1 MEAVKRAIRSALE
14 KGDAQER
21 AFREKVYRQA
31 FAALERSLQSRP
43 ELSIEDVRQ
52 RRDRVKAVIVE
63 IENEFIPAVAPA
75 PAPAPGFAEPGPEAD
90 FVPRVEREDR
100 LSAAEEPADD
110 IAPPGG
116 PLASEDEMEG
126 RRRRP
131 FAMLFLFAT
140 LIAAVGIGAWWTLQ
154 SGILQPAEE
163 RGAGLSAP
171 PIAEEEDFD
180 PGDGPPRPAADT
192 IRAVGDWITIF
203 SPGDPTTVRAQGG
216 ASAEVMDED
225 EGFLR
230 IAGAPEAA
238 VLFDVG
244 QGVLERLAGRRVI
257 FNITASAQE
266 GQETQISVS
275 CDFGALGGCGRSRYL
290 VGPSPTE
297 YLLETELP
305 DRQPGA
311 GGTIS
316 IVPDVEGGGRTL
328 DIFSLRV
335 ATAD

>member
-1 MEAVKRAIRSALE
+1 MEAVKRAIRGALE
-14 KGDAQER
+14 KGDAQDR

-43 ELSIEDVRQ
+43 QLSIEDVRQ

-75 PAPAPGFAEPGPEAD
+75 PAPEPGFAEPGPEAD

-110 IAPPGG
+110 IAPPGD
-116 PLASEDEMEG
+116 PLASEAEMEG
-126 RRRRP
+126 RRRP

-180 PGDGPPRPAADT
+180 PGDGAPRPVAGT
-192 IRAVGDWITIF
+192 IRAAGDWITIF
-203 SPGDPTTVRAQGG
+203 SPEDPTTVRAQGG
-216 ASAEVMDED
+216 ARAEVMDEE

-275 CDFGALGGCGRSRYL
+275 CDFGTLGDCGRSRYL
-290 VGPSPTE
+290 VGPSPSE

-305 DRQPGA
+305 AGEPVA
-311 GGTIS
+311 GGTIA
-316 IVPDVEGGGRTL
+316 IVPDVEGEGRTL